1 ASYIPSEDALDSV
14 DQVLDELEDI
24 REILTNNQKSTVRLV
39 MNAEKMSI
47 KETMRALT
55 YLNLYGFKVDMVLVN
70 RLLDTQED
78 SGYLEKWKT

>member
-1 ASYIPSEDALDSV
+1 M
-14 DQVLDELEDI
+14 
-24 REILTNNQKSTVRLV
+24 

-70 RLLDTQED
+70 KLLDTKEN
-78 SGYLEKWKT
+78 SGYLENWSPG